1 MGGKMKISKL
11 AICVFAPILTIP
23 ILSGCGGDKNTA
35 LAPFQP
41 EIINNVGSF
50 QFQVTDANTV
60 TTVATYTWQNDG
72 TQATVNHSSVIS
84 SGSATITILDASQTQ
99 VYTSGLLASANEPT
113 DIGSAGNWTIQV
125 VLMEC
130 SGTLNFRV
138 ETFTP

>member
-1 MGGKMKISKL
+1 MRDGKSTICAL
-11 AICVFAPILTIP
+11 ALILIIP
-23 ILSGCGGDKNTA
+23 VLSGCGGNKNTA

-41 EIINNVGSF
+41 EIINNAGSF
-50 QFQVTDANTV
+50 QFQVTEANTV

-84 SGSATITILDASQTQ
+84 SGSATITILDASQAQ

-113 DIGSAGNWTIQV
+113 DAGTAGDWTIQV